1 MQITNIT
8 KGLQQSALV
17 MKALGWAMV
26 GLSLG
31 VPIYPPGF
39 MWGSHPAE
47 FPTLVPHPESPY
59 DGLPPYL
66 FMIVA
71 VYMAWGILLIRGS
84 KDPKANAALFDFG
97 ILANLLH
104 GLVMLVQAFIY
115 PNEHAH
121 LWADVP
127 LAFAISAICWIYH
140 PNRLA
145 PETLRV

>member
-1 MQITNIT
+1 MTNMT

-59 DGLPPYL
+59 HGLHPYL